1 MLWRTP
7 FPEVQV
13 AQPELALGVD
23 GTHGVHRQDGMSDPR
38 QEIADLE
45 SEIDALTHVADRCR
59 KAIVLSK
66 AVTGAGAL
74 LLVFILTDLVRGG
87 PLPLVLA
94 IAAALG
100 GIALVGSHQSTSEEI
115 ATRIAAQEARRNE
128 LIDRLALQTVGGE

>member
-1 MLWRTP
+1 
-7 FPEVQV
+7 
-13 AQPELALGVD
+13 
-23 GTHGVHRQDGMSDPR
+23 MSDPQ

-45 SEIDALTHVADRCR
+45 GEIDALTQAANRCR

-87 PLPLVLA
+87 PLPMVLA
-94 IAAALG
+94 ITAALG
-100 GIALVGSHQSTSEEI
+100 GFALVGSHQSTSAEI